1 MGIELPEP
9 EEPQHYEV
17 EPEAWPA
24 LQLFL
29 MVQTQ
34 WRSGPSGLLGLD
46 YNAVRWV
53 MELQGVSEP
62 LTTLDDL
69 QVIEARVVEIVNER
83 AE

>member
-9 EEPQHYEV
+9 EDPEHYEV

-34 WRSGPSGLLGLD
+34 WRTGPSGMIGLD
-46 YNAVRWV
+46 YGAVRWV
-53 MELQGVSEP
+53 MELQGVAEP
-62 LTTLDDL
+62 LAVLDDL
-69 QVIEARVVEIVNER
+69 QVIEARVIEIVNDR

>member
-9 EEPQHYEV
+9 DEPEHYEV
-17 EPEAWPA
+17 EPDAWPA
-24 LQLFL
+24 LQVSLT
-29 MVQTQ
+29 VQTQ
-34 WRSGPSGLLGLD
+34 WRSGPSGLLGSD

-53 MELQGVSEP
+53 MELQRIADP
-62 LTTLDDL
+62 LAVLDDL

>member
-9 EEPQHYEV
+9 EEPEHYEV

-34 WRSGPSGLLGLD
+34 WRSGPSGLIGLD
-46 YNAVRWV
+46 YGAVRWV
-53 MELQGVSEP
+53 MELQGVAEP
-62 LTTLDDL
+62 LGVLDDL
-69 QVIEARVVEIVNER
+69 QVIEARVIEIVNDR

>member
-1 MGIELPEP
+1 MGIEMPEP
-9 EEPQHYEV
+9 EKAEHYEV
-17 EPEAWPA
+17 EPDAWPA

-53 MELQGVSEP
+53 MELQGITEP
-62 LTTLDDL
+62 LATLDDL

>member
-9 EEPQHYEV
+9 DEHEHYEV
-17 EPEAWPA
+17 EPDAWPA

-53 MELQGVSEP
+53 MELQGITEP
-62 LTTLDDL
+62 LATLDDL

>member
-9 EEPQHYEV
+9 EQSEHYEV

-29 MVQTQ
+29 TVQTQ

-53 MELQGVSEP
+53 MELQSVAEP
-62 LTTLDDL
+62 LAVLDDL
-69 QVIEARVVEIVNER
+69 QVIEARVVEIVNESR
-83 AE
+83 D

>member
-9 EEPQHYEV
+9 DEPEHYEV
-17 EPEAWPA
+17 EPDAWPA
-24 LQLFL
+24 LQVFL
-29 MVQTQ
+29 TVQTQ

-53 MELQGVSEP
+53 MELQRIADP
-62 LTTLDDL
+62 LAVLDDL

-83 AE
+83 AK

>member
-9 EEPQHYEV
+9 EEPEHYEV

-34 WRSGPSGLLGLD
+34 WRTGPSGMIGLD
-46 YNAVRWV
+46 YGAVRWV
-53 MELQGVSEP
+53 MELQGVAEP
-62 LTTLDDL
+62 LAVLDDL
-69 QVIEARVVEIVNER
+69 QVIEARVIEIVNDR

>member
-9 EEPQHYEV
+9 EQAEHYEV
-17 EPEAWPA
+17 EPDAWPA
-24 LQLFL
+24 LQLFP

-53 MELQGVSEP
+53 MELQGITEP
-62 LTTLDDL
+62 LATLDDL

>member
-9 EEPQHYEV
+9 EQAEHYEV
-17 EPEAWPA
+17 EPDAWPA

-53 MELQGVSEP
+53 MELQGITEP
-62 LTTLDDL
+62 LATLDDL

>member
-9 EEPQHYEV
+9 EEPEHYEV

-34 WRSGPSGLLGLD
+34 WRTGGSGLVGLD
-46 YNAVRWV
+46 YGAVRWV
-53 MELQGVSEP
+53 MELQGVTDP
-62 LTTLDDL
+62 LAVLDDL
-69 QVIEARVVEIVNER
+69 QVIEARVIEIMNDRTE
-83 AE
+83 

>member
-9 EEPQHYEV
+9 EVPEHYEV

-29 MVQTQ
+29 TVQTQ
-34 WRSGPSGLLGLD
+34 WRTGPSGLIGLD

-53 MELQGVSEP
+53 MELQHTSDP
-62 LTTLDDL
+62 AALLDDL

-83 AE
+83 KD